1 MQRHAMPEMA
11 YCDKQLQILIAAEK
25 LIAEQGFQGLSMHK
39 VAKAANIATGTIYR
53 YFHDKDHLLI
63 EVRLHVSQKIAEAV
77 QANLRDDM
85 SLQKRFRTMWLNI
98 WTLAGSCRDIIS
110 NRVQYESLP
119 TTTCCNVRELE
130 QKMFAKVELLFDQG
144 KQQGIFKPLDNH
156 LLSALSFETT
166 VTLARQY
173 ALGFYQLDD
182 STLDTMIQASWDAI
196 TQH

>member
-1 MQRHAMPEMA
+1 MISKMA
-11 YCDKQLQILIAAEK
+11 HCDKQLQILIAAEK

-39 VAKAANIATGTIYR
+39 VAKEVNVATGTIYL
-53 YFHDKDHLLI
+53 YFRDKDHLLT
-63 EVRLHVSQKIAEAV
+63 EVRLHVSQRIADAV
-77 QANLRDDM
+77 QANIQDDM
-85 SLQKRFRTMWLNI
+85 SLQERFRTMWLNI
-98 WTLAGSCRDIIS
+98 WTLAGSSRDIIS

-144 KQQGIFKPLDNH
+144 KQQGLFKPLDNH

-173 ALGFYQLDD
+173 TLGFYQLDD
-182 STLDTMIQASWDAI
+182 STLDAMIQASWDAI

>member
-1 MQRHAMPEMA
+1 MISKMA
-11 YCDKQLQILIAAEK
+11 HCDKQLQILIAAEK

-39 VAKAANIATGTIYR
+39 VAKEANVATGTIYL
-53 YFHDKDHLLI
+53 YFRDKDHLLT
-63 EVRLHVSQKIAEAV
+63 EVRLHVSQRIADAV
-77 QANLRDDM
+77 QANIQDDM
-85 SLQKRFRTMWLNI
+85 SLQERFRTMWLNI
-98 WTLAGSCRDIIS
+98 WTLAGSSRDIIS

-144 KQQGIFKPLDNH
+144 KQQGLFKPLDNH

-173 ALGFYQLDD
+173 TLGFYQLDD
-182 STLDTMIQASWDAI
+182 STLDAMIQASWDAI

>member
-1 MQRHAMPEMA
+1 MA
-11 YCDKQLQILIAAEK
+11 HCDKQLQLLIAAEK

-39 VAKAANIATGTIYR
+39 VAREANVATGTIYL
-53 YFHDKDHLLI
+53 YFRDKDHLLT
-63 EVRLHVSQKIAEAV
+63 EVRLHVSQRIADAV
-77 QANLRDDM
+77 QANIQDDM
-85 SLQKRFRTMWLNI
+85 SLQERFRTMWLNI
-98 WTLAGSCRDIIS
+98 WTLAGSSRDIIS

-130 QKMFAKVELLFDQG
+130 QKMFAKVEYCSTKENSRDSS
-144 KQQGIFKPLDNH
+144 KPLDNH

-173 ALGFYQLDD
+173 TLGFYQLDD
-182 STLDTMIQASWDAI
+182 STLDAMTQASWDAI

>member
-1 MQRHAMPEMA
+1 MSELVH
-11 YCDKQLQILIAAEK
+11 YDKQLQILIAAEK

-39 VAKAANIATGTIYR
+39 LAKTANMATGTIYR
-53 YFHDKDHLLI
+53 YFRDKDHLLT
-63 EVRLHVSQKIAEAV
+63 EVRLHVSQQIAEVV
-77 QANLRDDM
+77 QTNIQDDM
-85 SLQKRFRTMWLNI
+85 SLQECFRTMWLNI

-130 QKMFAKVELLFDQG
+130 RKMFAKVELLFDQG
-144 KQQGIFKPLDNH
+144 KQQGLFKPLDNR
-156 LLSALSFETT
+156 LLSALSFETAI
-166 VTLARQY
+166 TLARQY

-182 STLDTMIQASWDAI
+182 STLDAMIQASWDAI